1 LRRLAAVALASLLG
15 LWAASD
21 AMAQRTALPL
31 DFIAEQV
38 VLRIE
43 PDSLRV
49 DAVYVFVCHA
59 DAAPTQAGLVY
70 PYPQDPL
77 LGGARTVSLACRLG
91 AQAWRE
97 LSHHELPGGHGARW
111 SLPVAAGDTL
121 RVRTTYLQ
129 ALRTT
134 YARYIVTSTAAWGR
148 PLQFARFE
156 VHLPPDAVPEEFSL
170 PFEPCGQ
177 DEPSSWCYEAEDFLP
192 DQDVIV
198 RWLVPPL
205 TRAITD

>member
-1 LRRLAAVALASLLG
+1 MTRLAAVVLASLLG
-15 LWAASD
+15 LWAAPD
-21 AMAQRTALPL
+21 ATAQRAALPL
-31 DFIAEQV
+31 DFLAEQV

-177 DEPSSWCYEAEDFLP
+177 DERSGWCYEAEDFLP

-198 RWLVPPL
+198 RW
-205 TRAITD
+205 RW